1 MENAHVSAESL
12 RQVDSLVQ
20 KIDGLCKSIE
30 QSLALCMEIN
40 SESVGS
46 YSTST
51 AGQISSDFVDKVI
64 LTIQKIKNHLR
75 DLKKAMPKAFIR
87 DMRDVENIVASLNET
102 SQTLQGFLLENNFFY
117 NTFQLPIME
126 IQATIDQILE
136 TVEVVQYA

>member
-51 AGQISSDFVDKVI
+51 AGQISSEFVDRVI
-64 LTIQKIKNHLR
+64 LTIQKIKNHLN
-75 DLKKAMPKAFIR
+75 DLKKAMPKAFIH
-87 DMRDVENIVASLNET
+87 DMKDVENIVSSLNET